1 MERFIRI
8 LRILMVRKL
17 GYRATALV
25 REAESVRNH
34 PMILYRLSK
43 ELLMLGPDLA
53 PLLLRELVMGSARH
67 DTGFPEY
74 VRHLGDVRTL
84 ANHTGNDFMS
94 EVLQRS
100 RRCQMDEVVEFLTD
114 VPPQRRIYHTEEIE
128 NRNPTQDYVPL
139 GVRKSLARKPHP
151 GTLES
156 LLQEQDP
163 TVVRNLLG
171 NPRTV
176 EEMVVKMACLRP
188 TSAAV
193 LEEISVHPR
202 WSNRYRVCKALAFNP
217 YCPPR
222 AVHAVLPTLLLKDLI
237 DISMSRIL
245 HPNVRAAAKRFIIHR
260 VSVMSV
266 TEREQFGKR
275 YGETLK
281 RIFLQTG

>member
-1 MERFIRI
+1 MEGFLRLIRI
-8 LRILMVRKL
+8 LLVRKL
-17 GYRATALV
+17 GQRAEQVV
-25 REAESVRNH
+25 RESESVRNR

-43 ELLMLGPDLA
+43 ELLALGSDLA

-67 DTGFPEY
+67 DSGFPEY

-84 ANHTGNDFMS
+84 ANYTGNDFMS

-100 RRCQMDEVVEFLTD
+100 RRYQMDEVVELLTD
-114 VPPQRRIYHTEEIE
+114 VPPVRRIYHTEERE
-128 NRNPTQDYVPL
+128 SRNPAQDYLPL
-139 GVRKSLARKPHP
+139 GVRKSLARRPHP
-151 GTLES
+151 ATLES

-163 TVVRNLLG
+163 AVVRNLLS

-176 EEMVVKMACLRP
+176 EEMVVKMASLRP
-188 TSAAV
+188 TSSAV

-202 WSNRYRVCKALAFNP
+202 WSAIYRVGKALAFNP
-217 YCPPR
+217 YSPPR

-237 DISMSRIL
+237 DVTMSSTL
-245 HPNVRAAAKRFIIHR
+245 HSNVRAAAKRFIIHR
-260 VSVMSV
+260 VSGMSHS
-266 TEREQFGKR
+266 EREQFNER